1 VIHFIFDK
9 ISSKFQLKL
18 KDRATAANI
27 LGEALKD
34 VIKDKEERKASIVLA
49 IPRGGVIVGDIIAK
63 KLSCEFDIIISRK
76 LRAPHNEELAIGAV
90 TLGEDGTTAITY
102 LNDML
107 VKELEISQEYIE
119 KEKTYQIQEIKRRS
133 SLYRNSE
140 GKYGLSNSKYVILAD
155 DGAATG
161 ATVIAAARWIKK
173 TNNPRSHLIIAIP
186 VAPKQT
192 KDLIKKEADY
202 VEVITS
208 PSTSN
213 FKSVGQ
219 YYQSFEALTDEQ
231 VIEIMNKR
239 RDPLT

>member
-1 VIHFIFDK
+1 MIFES

-18 KDRATAANI
+18 KDRATAGNI

-34 VIKDKEERKASIVLA
+34 IIKKEQERKDSVVLG

-63 KLSCEFDIIISRK
+63 KLSCKFDVIIPRK
-76 LRAPHNEELAIGAV
+76 LCAPHNEELAIGAV
-90 TLGEDGTTAITY
+90 MEDGNITY
-102 LNDML
+102 LNDIL

-119 KEKTYQIQEIKRRS
+119 KEKAYQIQEIKRRS

-140 GKYGLSNSKYVILAD
+140 EKCEFRNKKYIILAD

-161 ATVIAAARWIKK
+161 ATIIAAARWITKS
-173 TNNPRSHLIIAIP
+173 TNNLKRLIIAIP
-186 VAPKQT
+186 VAPKET
-192 KDLIKKEADY
+192 KELLKKEADH

-219 YYQSFEALTDEQ
+219 YYQSFEPVTDEQ
-231 VIEIMNKR
+231 VIDVMKR
-239 RDPLT
+239 NRG